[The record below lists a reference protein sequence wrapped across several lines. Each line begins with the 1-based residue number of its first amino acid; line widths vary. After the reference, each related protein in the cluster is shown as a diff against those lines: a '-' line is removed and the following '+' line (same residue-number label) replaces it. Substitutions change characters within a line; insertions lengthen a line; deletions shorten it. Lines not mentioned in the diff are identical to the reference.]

1 MKALFDFAL
10 DLLSKGFLWLGAIV
24 VCAIAA
30 WILRPI
36 RLSISIGDR
45 RGRR

>member
-10 DLLSKGFLWLGAIV
+10 DLLSKGFLWLGTIV